1 MKFYNIWLTRKCNLR
16 CKYCYEG
23 EKTSHADFPENYIDD
38 LIGFIQ
44 KNSRNERVINVNFH
58 GGEPLLRFE
67 TMKKICG
74 SLSRIE
80 QKVFYSMT
88 TSGLLLNQEILD
100 FIVQNQFELSVSV
113 DGTEF
118 AQDLNRIDIN
128 GNGSY
133 KDVILQLKKVL
144 VSGIEPR
151 IRMTVC
157 SSTIPYLYE
166 GVEILKNLG
175 CGNIVAAPD
184 FCDLSWTEENIGKLK
199 EQLYKIEEKMQ
210 DTSCEYTFFEN
221 KKKKKKGICKGG
233 TAESCIDVDGCVYP
247 CTFAVGNPQFCIGN
261 IKNGIRNEK
270 IESLMEINQRKN
282 PACRGCTYEDYCV
295 STRCKLMN
303 QMVTG
308 NCLTPSPTICA
319 LENLIYMMQKDKPVT
334 VCD

>member
-118 AQDLNRIDIN
+118 AHDLNRIDIN
-128 GNGSY
+128 G
-133 KDVILQLKKVL
+133 
-144 VSGIEPR
+144 
-151 IRMTVC
+151 
-157 SSTIPYLYE
+157 

-221 KKKKKKGICKGG
+221 NPMRKKGICKGG